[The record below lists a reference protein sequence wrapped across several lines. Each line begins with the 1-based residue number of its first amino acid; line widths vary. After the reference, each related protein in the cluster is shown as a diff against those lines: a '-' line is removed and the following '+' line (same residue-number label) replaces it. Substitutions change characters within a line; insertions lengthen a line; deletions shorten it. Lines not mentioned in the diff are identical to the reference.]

1 MTVDLFQNTECY
13 MRRMLNFILK
23 NNITTSLAVLKYAYF
38 VGLLLIVLAIV
49 QMVLTMYYPV
59 SPLNPLS
66 VYFRNITTFLAV
78 GTAGLFMIQWCNF
91 VAEEDKELRPLKSF
105 RFITI
110 LACIVFMV
118 KCAYSLYVVDL
129 QFFKGFYVILCYASD
144 AVAWFAFTVFAILYY
159 YWVLSSKNRHANR
172 GRYKKL
178 VIAIAI
184 LCFVRCLSAVLY
196 TLMKYNPYNAIWIY
210 YLASAVAWLLVSQ
223 FFLLYVSSPLV
234 RLPEAGHYTYVDDP
248 ELEKALDRAAK
259 S

>member
-1 MTVDLFQNTECY
+1 
-13 MRRMLNFILK
+13 MLNYIRK

-59 SPLNPLS
+59 SPINPIS

-78 GTAGLFMIQWCNF
+78 GMAGLFMIQWCNF
-91 VAEEDKELRPLKSF
+91 VAEEDEKLRPLNVF
-105 RFITI
+105 RFVTI
-110 LACIVFMV
+110 LACVVFMV
-118 KCAYSLYVVDL
+118 KCAYSLYVVDY
-129 QFFKGFYVILCYASD
+129 QFFKGFYVILCYATD
-144 AVAWFAFTVFAILYY
+144 AVAWFAVTVFAILYY
-159 YWVLSSKNRHANR
+159 YWVLSSKDRHIR
-172 GRYKKL
+172 RRRYKKL

-184 LCFVRCLSAVLY
+184 LCFFRCLSAVLY

-223 FFLLYVSSPLV
+223 FFLFYINSPLV
-234 RLPEAGHYTYVDDP
+234 RLPEAEHYTDVSNP
-248 ELEKALDRAAK
+248 ELEEAFDRAAK